1 MTSFIFYL
9 GGIMMLLHHMY
20 ISGGITWLIGLISL
34 VIGFIIDYKNEKEG

>member
-9 GGIMMLLHHMY
+9 CGTMMLLHHMY
-20 ISGGITWLIGLISL
+20 ISGGVTWLIGFISL